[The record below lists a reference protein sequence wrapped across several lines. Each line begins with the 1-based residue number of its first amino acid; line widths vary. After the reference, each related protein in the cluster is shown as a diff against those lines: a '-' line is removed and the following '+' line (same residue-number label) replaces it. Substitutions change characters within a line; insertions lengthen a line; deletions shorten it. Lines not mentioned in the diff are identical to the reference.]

1 MSWREIL
8 NVDPQDFS
16 DFSDKSTQN
25 AHFSP
30 FCTYSHKGQEIEKK
44 DPGDKKSGDIPKI
57 NTDNTDIIA
66 SLDPLTKTE
75 REYYFSLVE
84 IMQSHKF
91 GKDRQAAEGE
101 AWEIVDEYRSRKKK
115 RLELPSQQR
124 GDGKA
129 IAESF
134 YGKKGNGK
142 MKTSSSTERLH
153 PK

>member
-1 MSWREIL
+1 MK
-8 NVDPQDFS
+8 NY
-16 DFSDKSTQN
+16 K
-25 AHFSP
+25 
-30 FCTYSHKGQEIEKK
+30 
-44 DPGDKKSGDIPKI
+44 DIPKED
-57 NTDNTDIIA
+57 TDKTDIIA
-66 SLDPLTKTE
+66 SLDHLTETE

-91 GKDRQAAEGE
+91 GKDRQAAEAE

-134 YGKKGNGK
+134 YGKKDSGK
-142 MKTSSSTERLH
+142 TKTS
-153 PK
+153 

>member
-1 MSWREIL
+1 MGKWLDR
-8 NVDPQDFS
+8 V
-16 DFSDKSTQN
+16 
-25 AHFSP
+25 
-30 FCTYSHKGQEIEKK
+30 IEKK
-44 DPGDKKSGDIPKI
+44 ESKDKNSGDIPKN
-57 NTDNTDIIA
+57 NTDKTDIIA
-66 SLDPLTKTE
+66 SLDHLTETE

-91 GKDRQAAEGE
+91 GKDRQAAEAE

-115 RLELPSQQR
+115 RLEPPSQQR

-129 IAESF
+129 ISESF

-142 MKTSSSTERLH
+142 TKTSSSKERLH

>member
-1 MSWREIL
+1 MGKWLDRVVNGRE
-8 NVDPQDFS
+8 
-16 DFSDKSTQN
+16 SDKKN
-25 AHFSP
+25 
-30 FCTYSHKGQEIEKK
+30 YK
-44 DPGDKKSGDIPKI
+44 DIPKED
-57 NTDNTDIIA
+57 TDKTDIIA

-115 RLELPSQQR
+115 RLELPSHQR

>member
-1 MSWREIL
+1 MGKWLDRVVNGRE
-8 NVDPQDFS
+8 
-16 DFSDKSTQN
+16 SDKKN
-25 AHFSP
+25 
-30 FCTYSHKGQEIEKK
+30 YK
-44 DPGDKKSGDIPKI
+44 DIPKED
-57 NTDNTDIIA
+57 TDKTDIIA

-101 AWEIVDEYRSRKKK
+101 AWEIVDKYRSRKKK